1 MTTWTFP
8 PELLVSIIKD
18 VTDGT
23 ITRKQGEQVIRDYL
37 DELKGNVY
45 AVIVKGEK

>member
-8 PELLVSIIKD
+8 PELLSTIIKD

-23 ITRKQGEQVIRDYL
+23 LTRKQGEQIIRDYL
-37 DELKGNVY
+37 DELKGKVY
-45 AVIVKGEK
+45 AVVIAG